1 MKIAIIGAAGNIGS
15 RILREAVSRGHEVT
29 AVVRRE
35 GALDPEPNVEV
46 ERADAR
52 DAGEVARLAD
62 GHETVVV
69 TVSSRKEGDAP
80 IHQVVRAVVEG
91 TRGAGPRV
99 FVVGGAGS
107 LEISPGV
114 QLLDTLQFP
123 EEYKAEAL
131 QAREALEILRAS
143 DVNWTY
149 LSPAAE
155 ISPGERTGR
164 YRAGGDRLLTD
175 EEGNSRI
182 SMEDFAVAVIDEIEE
197 PKYRGRRF
205 TVAY

>member
-1 MKIAIIGAAGNIGS
+1 MKVLIIGAAGNIGS

-29 AVVRRE
+29 AVSRRE
-35 GALDPEPNVEV
+35 GAIDPGPSVEV

-52 DAGEVARLAD
+52 DAGEVARIVD
-62 GHETVVV
+62 GHDAVVV
-69 TVSSRKEGDAP
+69 TVSYRKEGDAP

-114 QLLDTLQFP
+114 QLLDTPEFP
-123 EEYKAEAL
+123 EAYRAESL
-131 QAREALEILRAS
+131 QAREALGVVRAS
-143 DVNWTY
+143 EADWTY

-182 SMEDFAVAVIDEIEE
+182 STEDFAVAVIDELEE
-197 PKYRGRRF
+197 PKHRGQRF

>member
-1 MKIAIIGAAGNIGS
+1 M
-15 RILREAVSRGHEVT
+15 
-29 AVVRRE
+29 
-35 GALDPEPNVEV
+35 
-46 ERADAR
+46 
-52 DAGEVARLAD
+52 
-62 GHETVVV
+62 V

-182 SMEDFAVAVIDEIEE
+182 CMEDFAVAVIDEIEE